1 MKWSYSLGLQTWHTY
16 VQCINSFSFIQ
27 YYKCIASSLEV
38 GATRTCFHWKE
49 AVTTS
54 YSGERVNNYT
64 SNNFVLSLKERGSMC
79 SIAKDHCFRTVSTA
93 TAFAQDTRG
102 HLKHK
107 HSTWTSQ
114 TDLGTSPSSAL
125 LTGRHS
131 NESDHDTLYKEEDSN
146 NSYLTV
152 TPKSQNSHF

>member
-1 MKWSYSLGLQTWHTY
+1 MAHICTMYKLLQLHS
-16 VQCINSFSFIQ
+16 VLQVHSFILRSGS
-27 YYKCIASSLEV
+27 YHDMLS
-38 GATRTCFHWKE
+38 HWKE

-79 SIAKDHCFRTVSTA
+79 SIAKDHCFRTVSPA
-93 TAFAQDTRG
+93 TVFAQDTRG

-114 TDLGTSPSSAL
+114 TGLGTSPSSAL
-125 LTGRHS
+125 FTGRHS
-131 NESDHDTLYKEEDSN
+131 NESDHDTLYRGR
-146 NSYLTV
+146 
-152 TPKSQNSHF
+152 Q